1 MRSGSGGALPPV
13 KQEWEVVEECGTA
26 TELHGEHLPIP
37 DRRMVRVAS
46 VDGPALVLGSGQ
58 VAGRLDLE
66 EAADRGVEVA
76 RRRSGGGAVLLWP
89 GHQVWLDVCLPRGD
103 PLWDDDVGRSA
114 RWLGSALAAALVGL
128 GAADA
133 NPHPGPFEPSA
144 WSHQVCFAG
153 RAPGEV
159 LLSGRK
165 VVGTSQRRSREGAVL
180 QVAVALVW
188 APTMLVDLLHL
199 PEAAAAAV
207 SGAGIGLGEVVRQ
220 LRAVDVVAA
229 VVDALPT

>member
-1 MRSGSGGALPPV
+1 MTEG
-13 KQEWEVVEECGTA
+13 WEVVEEWGTA
-26 TELHGEHLPIP
+26 GELHGERLPVP
-37 DRRMVRVAS
+37 ERRLVRVAS
-46 VDGPALVLGSGQ
+46 ALGPALVLGSAQ
-58 VAGRLDLE
+58 VSGRLDS
-66 EAADRGVEVA
+66 EAAEAQGVEVA

-89 GHQVWLDVCLPRGD
+89 GHQVWLDVCVPRGD

-114 RWLGSALAAALVGL
+114 RWLGTAVAAALTGL
-128 GAADA
+128 GAVDA
-133 NPHPGPFEPSA
+133 HPHLGPFEPSA

-188 APTMLVDLLHL
+188 APSILVDLLRL
-199 PEAAAAAV
+199 PEEAAAAMA
-207 SGAGIGLGEVVRQ
+207 ATGIGLGEVVPQ
-220 LRAVDVVAA
+220 LRAADVISA